1 MKRLYIAAALLIL
14 LLFTLGML
22 GDWAI
27 YGIIIILVFD
37 FYRGDFRNQAVGY
50 ALITLLGVGVLRI
63 WTSPFQSLIYLGEFS
78 LNLETFLYYLSD
90 SGMFLALFLL
100 SRYNGERGPS
110 GGWRRWLFYWFYP
123 AHLLLIGGIQF
134 LMLRTG

>member
-1 MKRLYIAAALLIL
+1 
-14 LLFTLGML
+14 
-22 GDWAI
+22 
-27 YGIIIILVFD
+27 
-37 FYRGDFRNQAVGY
+37 
-50 ALITLLGVGVLRI
+50 
-63 WTSPFQSLIYLGEFS
+63 
-78 LNLETFLYYLSD
+78 
-90 SGMFLALFLL
+90 MFLALFLL